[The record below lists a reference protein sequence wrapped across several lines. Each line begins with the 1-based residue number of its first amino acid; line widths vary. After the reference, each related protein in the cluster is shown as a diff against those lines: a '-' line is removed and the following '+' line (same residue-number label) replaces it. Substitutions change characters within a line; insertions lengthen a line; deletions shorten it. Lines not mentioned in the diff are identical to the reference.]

1 VHWLITYYLL
11 LLSHDERF
19 ITCLHVYLYVF
30 FQCFTFTPQDEN
42 GEGYQLTEVILIV
55 VLGLLLV
62 CAIAAV
68 VVLYRVMRPSNAAV
82 RPPAVEE
89 GTTGMQ

>member
-1 VHWLITYYLL
+1 MHWLITYYLL

-19 ITCLHVYLYVF
+19 ITFFTRLLICF
-30 FQCFTFTPQDEN
+30 FQCFTFTRQDEN

-82 RPPAVEE
+82 RPPAVEK